1 MVMRRSLPSLALPL
15 LLALPCAMVP
25 SGIHADTLNK
35 VVLRVNDQIST
46 LYDYQRRRED
56 FVRDL
61 TRREMA
67 PDERSR
73 VLAQAPEM
81 VFRDMFQ
88 DLLLESRAHQLA
100 IEVTDAQLA
109 AALAQMKQNFG
120 IKTDE
125 EFQAALAQSG
135 MTEAQLR
142 EQIKGQLRVREVMDR
157 EVRTRVKVDE
167 EDLRRYYRKN
177 LEQFRLPEQFHLKEV
192 VVLDDGGLPTAAE
205 RSALAARIRQTVVAG
220 KPLAEAVAEDQ
231 KKGSTSAE
239 IDLGWVSSGDLDPAL
254 QAAAWK
260 LKPGE
265 VSEPVAGRG
274 GLHLLVA
281 AEHRDSRIPPFS
293 EVSSVI
299 QSREQ
304 DRVYNQEVAKYMTE
318 LEQKSLIVLDPP
330 TEAAGFRRLLSK
342 PEPTEPQIPELT
354 PPSPLAAPTA
364 PAQKA
369 GKDKT
374 APAPVKPGM
383 EPVKPATPEAGT
395 PQPAVQPPPPAAP

>member
-1 MVMRRSLPSLALPL
+1 MVS
-15 LLALPCAMVP
+15 
-25 SGIHADTLNK
+25 SGVRADTLNK

-46 LYDYQRRRED
+46 LYDYNRRRED

-61 TRREMA
+61 SRREMDA
-67 PDERSR
+67 EERRRAVS
-73 VLAQAPEM
+73 QAPEI
-81 VFRDMFQ
+81 VFKDMFQ

-100 IEVTDAQLA
+100 VEITDAQLA
-109 AALAQMKQNFG
+109 GALAQMKQNFG

-125 EFQAALAQSG
+125 EFAAALAQSG

-142 EQIKGQLRVREVMDR
+142 EQIKGQLRVREVMER

-177 LEQFRLPEQFHLKEV
+177 VEQFRVPEQFHLKEV
-192 VVLDDGGLPTAAE
+192 VVLDDGGLATADE
-205 RSALAARIRQTVVAG
+205 RRALAVKIRQAVAGG
-220 KPLAEAVAEDQ
+220 KPLAEAAAEDQ
-231 KKGSTSAE
+231 KKGYTSAE
-239 IDLGWVSSGDLDPAL
+239 IDLGWVSPGDLDKAL
-254 QAAAWK
+254 ETAAWK
-260 LKPGE
+260 LKAGE

-274 GLHLLVA
+274 GTHLLVA

-293 EVSSVI
+293 EVQAVI

-318 LEQKSLIVLDPP
+318 LEQKSLVVIDPP

-354 PPSPLAAPTA
+354 SPAALSA
-364 PAQKA
+364 PAMAPAMAPASSK
-369 GKDKT
+369 GKTDAKT
-374 APAPVKPGM
+374 APPPA
-383 EPVKPATPEAGT
+383 KPAA
-395 PQPAVQPPPPAAP
+395 PPPPAP

>member
-1 MVMRRSLPSLALPL
+1 MVS
-15 LLALPCAMVP
+15 
-25 SGIHADTLNK
+25 SGVHADTLNK

-46 LYDYQRRRED
+46 LYDYNRRRED

-61 TRREMA
+61 SRREM
-67 PDERSR
+67 DGEERSR
-73 VLAQAPEM
+73 ALAQAPEI
-81 VFRDMFQ
+81 VFKDMFQ

-100 IEVTDAQLA
+100 VEITDAQLA
-109 AALAQMKQNFG
+109 GALAQMRQNFG

-125 EFQAALAQSG
+125 EFAAALAQSG

-142 EQIKGQLRVREVMDR
+142 DQIKGQLRVREVMER

-177 LEQFRLPEQFHLKEV
+177 VEQFRIPEQFHLKEV
-192 VVLDDGGLPTAAE
+192 VVLDEGGLPSADD
-205 RSALAARIRQTVVAG
+205 RRALAGRIRQAVAAG
-220 KPLAEAVAEDQ
+220 KPLADAAAEDQ
-231 KKGSTSAE
+231 KKGYTSAE
-239 IDLGWVSSGDLDPAL
+239 IDLGWVSPGDLDKAL
-254 QAAAWK
+254 EAAAWK
-260 LKPGE
+260 LKAGE

-274 GLHLLVA
+274 GIHLLVA

-293 EVSSVI
+293 EVQSVI

-304 DRVYNQEVAKYMTE
+304 DRVYNQEVGKYMRE

-354 PPSPLAAPTA
+354 PPAALSAPAAPA
-364 PAQKA
+364 SAK
-369 GKDKT
+369 GKT
-374 APAPVKPGM
+374 APPPVKPGT
-383 EPVKPATPEAGT
+383 EPVKPATSEAGT

>member
-1 MVMRRSLPSLALPL
+1 
-15 LLALPCAMVP
+15 MVP
-25 SGIHADTLNK
+25 SGVHADTLNK

-46 LYDYQRRRED
+46 LYDYNRRRED

-61 TRREMA
+61 SRREM
-67 PDERSR
+67 DGEERSR
-73 VLAQAPEM
+73 VLSQAPEI
-81 VFRDMFQ
+81 VFKDMFQ

-109 AALAQMKQNFG
+109 AALAQMRQNFG

-135 MTEAQLR
+135 MTEVQIR

-177 LEQFRLPEQFHLKEV
+177 VEQFRLPEQFHLKEV
-192 VVLDDGGLPTAAE
+192 VVLDEGGLPTPAE
-205 RSALAARIRQTVVAG
+205 RNALAAQIHQAVVGG
-220 KPLAEAVAEDQ
+220 KPLAEAAAEDQ
-231 KKGSTSAE
+231 KKGHTSAE

-260 LKPGE
+260 LKPGQ
-265 VSEPVAGRG
+265 VSEPVTGRG
-274 GLHLLVA
+274 GIHLLVA

-293 EVSSVI
+293 EVQSVI

-304 DRVYNQEVAKYMTE
+304 DRVYNQEVTKYMAE
-318 LEQKSLIVLDPP
+318 LEQKSLVVVDPP

-354 PPSPLAAPTA
+354 PPSALSAPAAAP
-364 PAQKA
+364 KA
-369 GKDKT
+369 GKGKT
-374 APAPVKPGM
+374 APPAVKPGT
-383 EPVKPATPEAGT
+383 EPVKPATSEAGT
-395 PQPAVQPPPPAAP
+395 PQPAVQPPPPAAPIP

>member
-1 MVMRRSLPSLALPL
+1 MRRSLPSLALSL

-25 SGIHADTLNK
+25 SGVRADTLNK

-46 LYDYQRRRED
+46 LYDYNRRRED

-61 TRREMA
+61 TRREM
-67 PDERSR
+67 DSEERSR
-73 VLAQAPEM
+73 ALAQAPEM

-109 AALAQMKQNFG
+109 GALAQMKQNFG

-142 EQIKGQLRVREVMDR
+142 DQIKNQLRVREVMDR

-192 VVLDDGGLPTAAE
+192 VVLDDGGLPSAAD
-205 RSALAARIRQTVVAG
+205 RSALAARIRQAVVAG

-260 LKPGE
+260 LKPSE
-265 VSEPVAGRG
+265 VTEPVAGRG
-274 GLHLLVA
+274 GIHLIVA

-293 EVSSVI
+293 EVQSVI

-304 DRVYNQEVAKYMTE
+304 DRVYNQEVTKYMAE
-318 LEQKSLIVLDPP
+318 LEQKSLIVVDPP

-342 PEPTEPQIPELT
+342 PEPAEPQIPELT
-354 PPSPLAAPTA
+354 PPAPLAAPA
-364 PAQKA
+364 LSAAQKA

-374 APAPVKPGM
+374 APPPVKPGM

-395 PQPAVQPPPPAAP
+395 PQPAVQPPPPGV